1 MSNFRK
7 ITRTKIIKIGWFLTE
22 LLNKISAN
30 AELADGDVE
39 RAGFF

>member
-1 MSNFRK
+1 MSNFHK

-30 AELADGDVE
+30 DELADGDVA